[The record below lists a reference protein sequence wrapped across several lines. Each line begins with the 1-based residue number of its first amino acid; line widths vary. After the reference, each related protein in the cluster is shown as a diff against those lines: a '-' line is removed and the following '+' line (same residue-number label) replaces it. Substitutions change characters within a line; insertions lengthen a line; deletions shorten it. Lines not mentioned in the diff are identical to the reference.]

1 MEKLR
6 IAPASIPSY
15 TMTLPISG
23 AVVKYRPFVVREEKI
38 LLIAL
43 QSNDVKQIIDAIRN
57 IVLTCT
63 HNQVDTKKISAA
75 DANYAML
82 QIRARSVGEDVKPV
96 VKCSNCGGKTPIK
109 INLERIQ
116 VTKKEKEELSP
127 NIEINED
134 VTLIMRFPTI
144 HDLDMTKDKTT
155 MVFDMVYSCIDKVM
169 YEDKIYERGDVN
181 EEDVELFTDNLLPDQ
196 FKKISEFLESA
207 PTVVYEFSFDCPNC
221 KSKVK
226 VSLENIS
233 DFFL

>member
-6 IAPASIPSY
+6 IAPATIPSY
-15 TMTLPISG
+15 TMTLPVSG

-43 QSNDVKQIIDAIRN
+43 QTNDLNQIIDAIRN

-63 HNQVDTKKISAA
+63 HNQIDTKKIAAA

-82 QIRARSVGEDVKPV
+82 QIRARSVGEEVKPI
-96 VKCSNCGGKTPIK
+96 VKCSKCEGKTPIK
-109 INLERIQ
+109 INLDRIK

-127 NIEINED
+127 NIMINED

-169 YEDKIYERGDVN
+169 YEDKIYDRGDVN
-181 EEDVELFTDNLLPDQ
+181 EEDVQLFAENLLPDQ

-207 PTVVYEFSFDCPNC
+207 PTVIYEFSFDCPNC

>member
-6 IAPASIPSY
+6 IAPATIPSY
-15 TMTLPISG
+15 TMTLPVSG
-23 AVVKYRPFVVREEKI
+23 EVVKYRPFVVREEKI

-43 QSNDVKQIIDAIRN
+43 QSNDAKQIIDAIRN

-63 HNQVDTKKISAA
+63 HNQIDTKKISAA

-82 QIRARSVGEDVKPV
+82 QIRARSVGEEVKPV
-96 VKCSNCGGKTPIK
+96 VKCSKCGGKTPIK
-109 INLERIQ
+109 INLDRIQ

-127 NIEINED
+127 NITINED

-144 HDLDMTKDKTT
+144 HDLDITKDKTT

-181 EEDVELFTDNLLPDQ
+181 EEDVELFADNLLPDQ

-207 PTVVYEFSFDCPNC
+207 PTVVYEFSFECPNC

>member
-226 VSLENIS
+226 VALENIS